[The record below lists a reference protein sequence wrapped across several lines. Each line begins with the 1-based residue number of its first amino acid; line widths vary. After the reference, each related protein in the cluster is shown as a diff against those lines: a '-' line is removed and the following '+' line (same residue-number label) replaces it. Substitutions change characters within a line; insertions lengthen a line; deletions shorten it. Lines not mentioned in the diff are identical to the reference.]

1 MTKDKD
7 VLQEAIDFIDD
18 MATHALGPELKALY
32 KVKLHLK
39 SLLVKCTSGKETI
52 IQYEVYK
59 EESGMLHGWYRS
71 TPIEYETYP
80 EDKRRIIESPEPG
93 FQNATTYTPDE
104 LQKLFIRNCCE
115 GYFDECAL
123 INQGN
128 MKEWF
133 EWMASLKII
142 KEQGHG
148 IL

>member
-1 MTKDKD
+1 MNNDLLD
-7 VLQEAIDFIDD
+7 LQNNLRKLLYVRPYDLPAIEA
-18 MATHALGPELKALY
+18 AALRLCDAVVDSIVDGDRILR
-32 KVKLHLK
+32 
-39 SLLVKCTSGKETI
+39 KE
-52 IQYEVYK
+52 YEVYK
-59 EESGMLHGWYRS
+59 EEPGMLHGWYRS

-93 FQNATTYTPDE
+93 FQNAEMYTSDE

>member
-1 MTKDKD
+1 MNNIKDD
-7 VLQEAIDFIDD
+7 IQNAITFIDE

-39 SLLVKCTSGKETI
+39 ALQT
-52 IQYEVYK
+52 
-59 EESGMLHGWYRS
+59 
-71 TPIEYETYP
+71 
-80 EDKRRIIESPEPG
+80 PEPG
-93 FQNATTYTPDE
+93 FQNATIYTADE

-133 EWMASLKII
+133 EWLASLKII
-142 KEQGHG
+142 KEHGHG